1 MARIKTGVEEAPVPI
16 ASGGPHNRLALNA
29 QSNIG
34 GWGTLLGRI
43 SKQMSEKQAR
53 RYQSKK
59 SKRTGLRW
67 TVAII
72 KKLQDIA
79 WDMWE
84 HRNAVL
90 HKDPDK
96 HHRKIALEEA
106 NAEIEREW
114 TRGDQGLL
122 IQDRFLFR
130 CKEEIVKRTLER
142 KRIWLESITGAR
154 RAADAR
160 AETSSARQEQLGH
173 ARKTLVWRNLAIY

>member
-1 MARIKTGVEEAPVPI
+1 M
-16 ASGGPHNRLALNA
+16 
-29 QSNIG
+29 
-34 GWGTLLGRI
+34 
-43 SKQMSEKQAR
+43 
-53 RYQSKK
+53 
-59 SKRTGLRW
+59 
-67 TVAII
+67 AII

-142 KRIWLESITGAR
+142 KWIWLESVTGAR
-154 RAADAR
+154 QAADAEATRQASFTSERTRMREWLEGSQKR
-160 AETSSARQEQLGH
+160 AGPRDKQQQIRKKR
-173 ARKTLVWRNLAIY
+173 RKTTP